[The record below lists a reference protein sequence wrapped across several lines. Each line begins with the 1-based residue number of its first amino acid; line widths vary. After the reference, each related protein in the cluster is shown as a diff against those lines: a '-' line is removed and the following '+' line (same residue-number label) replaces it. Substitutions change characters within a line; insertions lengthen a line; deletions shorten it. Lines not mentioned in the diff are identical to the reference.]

1 MVQFR
6 EISSRVKSPNFGYR
20 AYRAHCVIDMSE
32 SNLDSFIVLK
42 IILRPSGYPNDVGSV
57 IGA

>member
-6 EISSRVKSPNFGYR
+6 EISSRVKTPNFGFGP
-20 AYRAHCVIDMSE
+20 IGLSK
-32 SNLDSFIVLK
+32 SNWDSFIVLK
-42 IILRPSGYPNDVGSV
+42 IILRPSRYPNVVGSV